1 MNRKSLLILLSLII
15 LIFSMIVGCEKE
27 TPQVIGEVNGEKI
40 TLEQYNQHYQIL
52 KNYYEQQFP
61 IDEKNTDMVN
71 EIKDQSFNELVNQ
84 RLVMQQAKK
93 LNIEIAAEQVDKDME
108 NMQAGYEQKAEGGWQ
123 KYLQENGFTE
133 KFLREEWTNQR
144 TLLAV
149 QDYVTS
155 DIEVSEEEVENY
167 YNKNRESF
175 KQEAGI
181 QISHILVETES
192 EALDIIGRIKA
203 GDDFSDLARKY
214 STCNSSQQGGDLGVV
229 NENTTFVEEFKTVAL
244 ELEPGQYTSKPVR
257 SQFGY
262 HIIKAGNRAEA
273 GYLSLEQARAEIE
286 SNLLASKKQ
295 QAFSEYLEKLKKEA
309 EIKDFRKR

>member
-1 MNRKSLLILLSLII
+1 MNRKLLLILLSLII
-15 LIFSMIVGCEKE
+15 LVTTMVVGCKKE
-27 TPQVIGEVNGEKI
+27 TPQVIGEINGEEI
-40 TLEQYNQHYQIL
+40 TLEQYNQHYKIL
-52 KNYYEQQFP
+52 KNYYAQQFP

-84 RLVMQQAKK
+84 KLVMQQAKK
-93 LNIEIAAEQVDKDME
+93 LKIEIAAEQVDKDME
-108 NMQAGYEQKAEGGWQ
+108 NMQAGYEKQAKGGWQ

-133 KFLREEWTNQR
+133 QFLRDEWTSQR
-144 TLLAV
+144 ILLAV
-149 QDYVTS
+149 QDHVTS
-155 DIEVSEEEVENY
+155 DIEVSKQEIENY
-167 YNKNRESF
+167 YNENRESF

-192 EALDIIGRIKA
+192 EALDIIDRIKA

-229 NENTTFVEEFKTVAL
+229 NENTDFVEDFKIAAL
-244 ELEPGQYTSKPVR
+244 ALEPGQYTSKPVK

-273 GYLSLEQARAEIE
+273 GYLSLEQARAEVE

-295 QAFSEYLEKLKKEA
+295 QAFTGYLEKLKQEA
-309 EIKDFRKR
+309 DIKDYRK